1 LAMVEMIDAGKAGK
15 VGIWTLALYSLT
27 TFLAALEAIV
37 VTLLFKPLFNVED
50 PVPPSTKETFVH
62 VECED
67 GMYLATGS
75 DGIVS
80 CVSVN
85 GFNDTLPSNF
95 SFTIDDVNN
104 VFVKTADGTD
114 TTADISISNQ
124 IIDGIFMKLVSA
136 NITDEF
142 ANDRFLG
149 VIFFAMV
156 VGIAATR
163 SKTKPKTFMAFL
175 REVND
180 ILVVAITWVVALTP
194 IAVFSMV
201 VEAIGKESDI
211 VEIFQNVGVLMGAT
225 LTTMAIHVLI
235 VYPSLFYGLTKSNPL
250 TYLRHIVPAQVLAF
264 ATSSS
269 VGTLPLTLEC
279 VRNSGMVSDAVRN
292 FVLPVGSTINMD
304 GTALYFP
311 VATIWLAT
319 TQGLEI
325 GAVDYI
331 LIVILSTLGSAGTAP
346 VPSASLVFI
355 VTTFNTVFGTTGTPE
370 YFYIM
375 MAIDWLL
382 DRFRTLVNVT
392 GDTLVARMVEVRA
405 GGDCGNIQNKDSDSD
420 TPADDETSL
429 RENSLD
435 MQYV

>member
-1 LAMVEMIDAGKAGK
+1 
-15 VGIWTLALYSLT
+15 
-27 TFLAALEAIV
+27 
-37 VTLLFKPLFNVED
+37 
-50 PVPPSTKETFVH
+50 
-62 VECED
+62 
-67 GMYLATGS
+67 
-75 DGIVS
+75 
-80 CVSVN
+80 
-85 GFNDTLPSNF
+85 
-95 SFTIDDVNN
+95 
-104 VFVKTADGTD
+104 
-114 TTADISISNQ
+114 
-124 IIDGIFMKLVSA
+124 
-136 NITDEF
+136 
-142 ANDRFLG
+142 
-149 VIFFAMV
+149 
-156 VGIAATR
+156 
-163 SKTKPKTFMAFL
+163 
-175 REVND
+175 
-180 ILVVAITWVVALTP
+180 
-194 IAVFSMV
+194 
-201 VEAIGKESDI
+201 
-211 VEIFQNVGVLMGAT
+211 
-225 LTTMAIHVLI
+225 
-235 VYPSLFYGLTKSNPL
+235 
-250 TYLRHIVPAQVLAF
+250 
-264 ATSSS
+264 
-269 VGTLPLTLEC
+269 
-279 VRNSGMVSDAVRN
+279 MVSDGVRN
-292 FVLPVGSTINMD
+292 FVLPVGSTIYMD

-331 LIVILSTLGSAGTAP
+331 LIVILSPLGSAGTAP